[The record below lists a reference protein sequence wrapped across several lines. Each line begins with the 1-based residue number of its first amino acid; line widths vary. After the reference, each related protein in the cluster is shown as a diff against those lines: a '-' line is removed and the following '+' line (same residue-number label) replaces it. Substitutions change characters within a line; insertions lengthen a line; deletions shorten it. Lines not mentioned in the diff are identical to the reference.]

1 LKTAPLFILFAL
13 AGCFKS
19 LPKPNANLPC
29 AVTDECPSGYECRVA
44 IKTCCRPGDTSCGVD
59 AGGIAG
65 DGSPDQTSQDS
76 EGLSLDRA
84 DLGSFDQTAGDAP
97 MVADGAGGAVDGQG
111 GGTVD
116 GGQVLDSRPA
126 DGPLA
131 DVSDVPLSG
140 ADGSGGVG
148 GGETGDV
155 RTAPTISSFAA
166 DPATISTGQSS
177 TLNWAVTGATLI
189 SLNQGIGLV
198 AAIDSEIV
206 SPTQTTI
213 YTLTAQNAAGESVS
227 AKVTVTVGAP
237 PSIELFTATPSTISV
252 GEGAILTASFTNA
265 VSATIDNGLGD
276 VANGATVDTG
286 ALTKNTTYTLTVTNS
301 IGAQTTAKATVTVVA
316 LPTIASF
323 VAASP
328 SVSGS
333 ASTTLTATFSG
344 GTGAIDHGPGKVDSG
359 VPVSTGALT
368 ATTTFTLTVSNAAGA
383 TATKTVTV
391 TRLGFSATGPMAVAR
406 CGHSATLLL
415 DGTVLV
421 AGGGNGEGSSSAEI
435 YDPVSGTFSPTKG
448 AMLAACSGNMAALL
462 PDGKVLLACASADS
476 TAQLYDP
483 ASGTFL
489 PTKGAMVATRQLPNA
504 TVTSLR
510 DGKVLIA
517 GGSTLSALTGSS
529 SAELYDPTNGTFA
542 ATDSLAE
549 GQSSHTA
556 TLLSSGKVLIAG
568 GRNGYG
574 MVQNAQLYDPTTGTF
589 ILPSVPMVKARWEH
603 TATLLRNGKVLF
615 AGGTDETLAN
625 YFDSVELFDPTG
637 SGSFV
642 AAGAM
647 AVPRAYHT
655 ATLLTDGRV
664 IITGGVGSSSSTGLQ
679 TSELFDASGVA
690 LGTGSLMTDARS
702 CHTATLLTNG
712 QVLISG
718 GVGGG
723 KFLSSAE
730 LYTY

>member
-1 LKTAPLFILFAL
+1 MKLLKTAPLFILFAL

-19 LPKPNANLPC
+19 LPKLNANLPC

-44 IKTCCRPGDTSCGVD
+44 TKTCCRPGDTSCGVD

-76 EGLSLDRA
+76 EGLRLDRA
-84 DLGSFDQTAGDAP
+84 DLGSLDQTADDAP
-97 MVADGAGGAVDGQG
+97 MVADGAGGAADGQG

-116 GGQVLDSRPA
+116 GGQVLDSRAA

-131 DVSDVPLSG
+131 DVSDVPLAG
-140 ADGSGGVG
+140 ADGSGGAG

-198 AAIDSEIV
+198 AAIDSEVV

-237 PSIELFTATPSTISV
+237 PSIEIFTATPSTISV

-265 VSATIDNGLGD
+265 ASATIDNGLGD
-276 VANGATVDTG
+276 VANGATVNTG

-316 LPTIASF
+316 LPTIAGF

-344 GTGAIDHGPGKVDSG
+344 GTGAIDHGLGKVDSG

-368 ATTTFTLTVSNAAGA
+368 ATTTFTLTVSSAAGA

-406 CGHSATLLL
+406 SGHSATRLL

-421 AGGGNGEGSSSAEI
+421 AGSGSSAEI

-448 AMLAACSGNMAALL
+448 AMLAACSGSMAALL

-489 PTKGAMVATRQLPNA
+489 STKGAMVATRQLPNA

-510 DGKVLIA
+510 DGQVLIA
-517 GGSTLSALTGSS
+517 GGSTWSALTGSS
-529 SAELYDPTNGTFA
+529 SAELYDPTTGTFA

-574 MVQNAQLYDPTTGTF
+574 MVQNAQLYDPTTDTF
-589 ILPSVPMVKARWEH
+589 ILPSVPMVKARWGH

-625 YFDSVELFDPTG
+625 YFDSVELFDPAG

-642 AAGAM
+642 AAGSM
-647 AVPRAYHT
+647 SSPRTDHT

-664 IITGGVGSSSSTGLQ
+664 LITGGFASSSSTGLQ

-690 LGTGSLMTDARS
+690 LGMGGLMTYARAG
-702 CHTATLLTNG
+702 HTATLLTNG
-712 QVLISG
+712 QVLIAGGG
-718 GVGGG
+718 GVEC
-723 KFLSSAE
+723 E